1 MNLCAT
7 SLIASSN
14 TIARF
19 SDKYKA
25 RALVAFILVLEFA
38 LTLPTLV
45 AFGCFSC
52 CNVKLLLVRY
62 DCSENLPMAM
72 PLMMMMMLLLL
83 LLTFN
88 IITALCGHGCG
99 WL

>member
-52 CNVKLLLVRY
+52 CNVKLLVRY

-83 LLTFN
+83 TFN